1 MSHVRIRL
9 PRLAPLALVAGV
21 LLIAGCT
28 PQAVTSQGQQT
39 QNLYNIVFA
48 VATVIF
54 FLVEGLII
62 YAVIRYRRKPGD
74 NSLPTQTHGNNLLEV
89 IWTVIPTVIVAAL
102 FVLSYQT
109 LQTVDNVSA
118 SPQIR
123 IQATAQRFQWSFQY
137 LGEDGH
143 IIFNQVT
150 PELDVPVGQTIQL
163 TLTSP
168 DVIHAFYVPQFLFK
182 RDVVPG
188 KINVFDF
195 NVDPSDVNQTFRGQC
210 AELCGTYH
218 DSMQFSV
225 KALSLDDYKAWLAKQ
240 IADAAKNPPPAPSA
254 APPASGAPAPSGAA
268 PASPGPSAGGG
279 GGGSEAIVEL
289 EAKDIAFK
297 QTTLTAAAN
306 APFEIKF
313 SNDDAGVPHNVVV
326 HSGPDTSSAPAFD
339 GEIITGPNSILY
351 QIPALAPGTY
361 AYSCKVHPT
370 MTGTLT
376 VQ

>member
-9 PRLAPLALVAGV
+9 PRLAPLALVAAV
-21 LLIAGCT
+21 VLIAGCT

-48 VATVIF
+48 VAAIIF
-54 FLVEGLII
+54 FVVEGLII
-62 YAVIRYRRKPGD
+62 FAVIRYRHRPGD
-74 NSLPTQTHGNNLLEV
+74 SSLPVQTHGNNLLEV
-89 IWTVIPTVIVAAL
+89 IWTVIPTVVVAVL

-137 LGEDGH
+137 LSDDGH
-143 IIFNQVT
+143 VVFNQVS
-150 PELDVPVGQTIQL
+150 PELVVPVAQTIRL
-163 TLTSP
+163 SLTSP

-188 KINVFDF
+188 KINIFDF
-195 NVDPSDVNQTFRGQC
+195 NVDPADVNQTFRGQC

-218 DSMQFSV
+218 DAMQFSI
-225 KALSLDDYKAWLAKQ
+225 KAVSLDDYKVWLAKQ
-240 IADAAKNPPPAPSA
+240 IAAAPAPSA
-254 APPASGAPAPSGAA
+254 APPASGAP
-268 PASPGPSAGGG
+268 PASPAASAGGG
-279 GGGSEAIVEL
+279 GGGQAIVEL
-289 EAKDIAFK
+289 TAKDVAFQ
-297 QTTLTAAAN
+297 QTSLSAPAN
-306 APFEIKF
+306 APFTIKF
-313 SNDDAGVPHNVVV
+313 SNNDAGVPHNVVI
-326 HSGPDTSSAPAFD
+326 HSGADSSSPATFD
-339 GEIITGPNSILY
+339 GEIITGPNTTLY
-351 QIPALAPGTY
+351 PIPALAPGTY
-361 AYSCKVHPT
+361 AFSCKVHPT